1 MKALRIAAVD
11 MGGTQSKAFLL
22 EADRVLEARE
32 VPSRAREGGAAL
44 LSQGKKLLEGLW
56 PFDALG
62 VATAGQVDPA
72 QGVIRYA
79 NDNIPGYTGAPVRA
93 YFQEKFPVPVAV
105 ENDVCAA
112 ALGEGLRGA
121 AREQSDY
128 MLLTYGT
135 GVGGAVVL
143 ENRLYRGA
151 GASAGIMLGGLIT
164 HPERTDPKDPFAGC
178 YERSASAS
186 ALVRRGLALDAGLSS
201 GRAIFARLE
210 EPAVQALVDAWL
222 DQVAAGLCT
231 LIHAYNVPCLVLGG
245 GVMEQPYAVQ
255 GARRRALARLIPGFQ
270 SPSILGAALGNR
282 AGLWGAA
289 HLARQALAR
298 QSERENGGSGI
309 FQGPMGKNSF

>member
-1 MKALRIAAVD
+1 MTGPRIAALD
-11 MGGTQSKAFLL
+11 LGGTRSKAFLTAGDRIL
-22 EADRVLEARE
+22 ETRE
-32 VPSRAREGGAAL
+32 VPSQARLGGEAL
-44 LSQGKKLLEGLW
+44 LDQAASLLEELW

-79 NDNIPGYTGAPVRA
+79 NGNIPGYTGFPVRN
-93 YFQEKFPVPVAV
+93 YFRARFPVPVAV

-121 AREQSDY
+121 ARGLRDY

-143 ENRLYRGA
+143 DGRLYRGA
-151 GASAGIMLGGLIT
+151 GASAGVMLGGLV
-164 HPERTDPKDPFAGC
+164 TDPAGWDPRDPFAGC

-186 ALVRRGLALDAGLSS
+186 ALVRRGLALDPALSS
-201 GRAIFARLE
+201 GRAIFARLR
-210 EPAVQALVDAWL
+210 EPPVRVLVDDWL

-231 LIHAYNVPCLVLGG
+231 LIHAFNVPCLLLGG

-255 GARRRALARLIPGFQ
+255 GARDRVLARVIPGFGR
-270 SPSILGAALGNR
+270 PRVLGAALGNR

-289 HLARQALAR
+289 DLARRVLAA
-298 QSERENGGSGI
+298 
-309 FQGPMGKNSF
+309 P